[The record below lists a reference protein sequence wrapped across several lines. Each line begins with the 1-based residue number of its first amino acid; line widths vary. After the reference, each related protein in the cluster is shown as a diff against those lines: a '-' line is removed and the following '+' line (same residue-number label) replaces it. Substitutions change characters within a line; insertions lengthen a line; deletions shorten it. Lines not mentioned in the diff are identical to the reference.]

1 MALQH
6 RRKLLERKF
15 PLLIDVILVTESPE
29 GRVYVLTAAK
39 FHQLQTSNIHVFP
52 SRIQT
57 KRKGDYSFANM
68 KAIVPQ
74 SF

>member
-1 MALQH
+1 
-6 RRKLLERKF
+6 
-15 PLLIDVILVTESPE
+15 LVTESPE